1 MLEIVRE
8 RRPADGVIGEEI
20 GSHPEPGSR
29 RWILDGIDGTHN
41 YADGR
46 PGWGSVIALEVDGA
60 VTLGLVSAPA
70 LARRWWA
77 IVDEG
82 AWTAARPDDGPFDP
96 AAADAA
102 PGLRPGRPGRGVGDR
117 PALDR
122 GDGGM
127 ARSGGAPVH
136 PADVAAQP
144 VARAG
149 RGDGRRRRARRRH
162 PHVRRRLGLRR
173 HQPDRARGRRCV
185 PRRVGRRADGH
196 GDRGV
201 HQRGA
206 RRPGAG
212 GAGDDAPPGAG
223 PPAARPHDELADRRP
238 RRCRR

>member
-20 GSHPEPGSR
+20 GSHPQPGPR

-46 PGWGSVIALEVDGA
+46 PGWGSTIALEVDGA

-77 IVDEG
+77 IVGEG

-96 AAADAA
+96 AGRTRLQVSGRD
-102 PGLRPGRPGRGVGDR
+102 RPGRGVGDR

-122 GDGGM
+122 GHGGM

-136 PADVAAQP
+136 T
-144 VARAG
+144 R
-149 RGDGRRRRARRRH
+149 RRRRAASRSRWTR
-162 PHVRRRLGLRR
+162 
-173 HQPDRARGRRCV
+173 
-185 PRRVGRRADGH
+185 
-196 GDRGV
+196 
-201 HQRGA
+201 
-206 RRPGAG
+206 
-212 GAGDDAPPGAG
+212 
-223 PPAARPHDELADRRP
+223 
-238 RRCRR
+238 